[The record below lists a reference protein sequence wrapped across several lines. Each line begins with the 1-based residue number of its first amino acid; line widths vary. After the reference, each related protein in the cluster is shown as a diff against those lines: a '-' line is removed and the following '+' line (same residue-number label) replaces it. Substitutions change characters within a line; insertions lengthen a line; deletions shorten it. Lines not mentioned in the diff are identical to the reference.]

1 MGLFRRE
8 PTIGR
13 SNLTQSDLDRLLDLD
28 SDYRT
33 DYTYVSSKSYR
44 PDGSVR
50 YENPR
55 MFRLPIDS
63 FRRKRAFEKAWES
76 GYIQYFYLC
85 ITDFLTRFIANPVKV
100 AGNIAASVVYFIVQ
114 VFWTVVNLTAP
125 SMHSEPEEQH
135 SDRRPISSHR
145 HSFEREQRFS
155 WSSDDDARLGEIVRR
170 RSTPLHSPTFANES
184 AIDSPLLSSEKT
196 VVRKPPIVWRA
207 LLRILRLAIYII
219 TMGFYP
225 ADFGGKKGQQR
236 SSTHREATGRGGIFS
251 IPHAYFGET
260 PPFVGTGIR
269 PGRSGDFAT
278 REYVQQTHSAIPP
291 PAYDDIWET
300 EGEESGMAPRV
311 STPFDAPQVRQQ
323 QRPARVPPVSRWP
336 LSEGLFETVISE
348 MLIFVLTVCAL
359 PIKAMRYAGEKT
371 IDLFSPRS
379 RDMYKLRS
387 RSVRSPESESQPIP
401 LFERTVAG
409 LTRACTSTF
418 RASLS
423 VASSVLLAPVLA
435 TTYLVR
441 AALGKTPAWDSSHEQ
456 TATPP
461 SSKSDYM
468 VGRAFGMA
476 ADFVYAF
483 LTGFVSFFIV
493 IFRIPVQVA
502 CCIGHKA
509 MPFYTTLF
517 TRSNARPQRDAYGMT
532 TRSMSRGTVMPSERL
547 PARSIERRK
556 GYRRCF
562 AWLIP
567 LVGFLLLAGLVVKRC
582 YEDDGAVERIEL
594 LQYPTVILGRSYE
607 AASSASRSLWS
618 KICALVNATGTV
630 AHASKERIITAFASQ
645 PWTSKTKIQ
654 NKFESTRKSIMN
666 SLRNGLSYIRL
677 RLLDLWNYLWSTAE
691 KASLL
696 PDYITYAGRSVIIA
710 VYEFI
715 LAIIN
720 ALSQIAHCIW
730 DNLLPLL
737 LFIRSKLL
745 SVTTIRWSEPIKHRE
760 TAIPSDGDRYALEL
774 SLDELRREKKHRE
787 TAIPSDGDRY
797 ALELSLDE
805 LRREKSIMGEQL
817 EQLRRERE
825 LDEERYRELKKAIE
839 LTHVPSQKPIAKED
853 MIFNSAAL
861 NEELL
866 AKKIE
871 QHIHNYVTNVKML
884 DDSLINKRF
893 AEMESRLL
901 TRLEQLSLRIESD
914 FDAKLGDA
922 KRESGDS
929 QNSLSSEISD
939 LASAIANQRGEFDTF
954 RRERDAKLAELAHA
968 VMVMESGQAE
978 GIKKIKTQ
986 INDLIKDEV
995 AKGLNMKLTSVTE
1008 KSEKETEALHR
1019 EIYKQI
1025 ENRVMALFAA
1035 QVAKSAHEGRIH
1047 GREEF
1052 AKDMNGMNRFS
1063 ESDLLVIRKLIV
1075 DALRVYDADKTGK
1088 VDYAL
1093 ESSGGSVISTRC
1105 TETYKEKSRLES
1117 IFGIPLWYSSYS
1129 PRSVIQHRAN
1139 ALSSGECWAFRGTGY
1154 LTIKLSLPIHITEV
1168 SYEHLRHELHP
1179 DGVVRSAPR
1188 RFQIWAFK
1196 ELNDLET
1203 KVLLGEYEFD
1213 RDGDALQFFRVQHQ
1227 PTEPTPIVELVV
1239 LSNWG
1244 ADYTCLYRLRV
1255 HGERPGNFTMGVD
1268 DGSPLVDRTLQDE
1281 FVRGTR
1287 PANQQGA

>member
-1 MGLFRRE
+1 MKFRE

-28 SDYRT
+28 R
-33 DYTYVSSKSYR
+33 KSYR

-100 AGNIAASVVYFIVQ
+100 AGNIAASVGHFIVQ

-509 MPFYTTLF
+509 MPFYTTL
-517 TRSNARPQRDAYGMT
+517 
-532 TRSMSRGTVMPSERL
+532 L

-630 AHASKERIITAFASQ
+630 AHASKERIITAC
-645 PWTSKTKIQ
+645 
-654 NKFESTRKSIMN
+654 
-666 SLRNGLSYIRL
+666 LSYIRL

-730 DNLLPLL
+730 DNRFPRGVLGLG
-737 LFIRSKLL
+737 FGG
-745 SVTTIRWSEPIKHRE
+745 TKHRE

-774 SLDELRREKKHRE
+774 SLDELRREKHSSSAKFVF
-787 TAIPSDGDRY
+787 GFQ
-797 ALELSLDE
+797 
-805 LRREKSIMGEQL
+805 SIMGEQL

-1129 PRSVIQHRAN
+1129 PRSVIQVNGFPTCTIHSHQTIWRALRSVIVHRAN

-1213 RDGDALQFFRVQHQ
+1213 RDGDALQFFRVQGVLQHQ